1 MSFYAYNCRYII
13 GIPPSFI
20 YEVKTCHD
28 HSYYDGGGFIKGE
41 IERICSLGPR
51 LSPLLELMR
60 TYDLWTPRNE
70 KSGREPGLFYHVSD
84 VEGREKVLGR
94 ENLIARGRPN
104 AQTDCCPRVCP
115 VARYSPVYSH
125 VHSTS
130 VPQSHFHYLQLLA
143 PWPGGVYL

>member
-1 MSFYAYNCRYII
+1 MCVLYIPRSSYIFSFLGNSGLVYCGYLDGVDNRDIVAI
-13 GIPPSFI
+13 
-20 YEVKTCHD
+20 KTC
-28 HSYYDGGGFIKGE
+28 KGTKLLASVPG
-41 IERICSLGPR
+41 SLPYACAIF
-51 LSPLLELMR
+51 

-84 VEGREKVLGR
+84 VEGR